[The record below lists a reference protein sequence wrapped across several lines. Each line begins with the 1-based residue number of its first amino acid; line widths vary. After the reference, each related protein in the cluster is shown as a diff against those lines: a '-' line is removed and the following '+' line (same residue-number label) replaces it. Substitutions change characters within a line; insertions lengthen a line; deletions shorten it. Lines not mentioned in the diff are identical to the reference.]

1 MQHRLDGDVHLRFRL
16 RPRASD
22 ATSSDATSSDA
33 TSSDATSPDATG
45 PDAAGSDA
53 AGPDAT
59 RSNST
64 LPVKRLAQE
73 NRGPLLADR

>member
-16 RPRASD
+16 RPR
-22 ATSSDATSSDA
+22 SSDA
-33 TSSDATSPDATG
+33 TSSDATSPDSAG
-45 PDAAGSDA
+45 SDAAGSDA